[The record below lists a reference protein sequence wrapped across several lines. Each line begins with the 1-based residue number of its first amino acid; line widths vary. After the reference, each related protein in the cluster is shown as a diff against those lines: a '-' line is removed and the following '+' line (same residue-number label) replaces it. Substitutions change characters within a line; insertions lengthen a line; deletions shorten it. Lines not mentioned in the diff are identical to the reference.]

1 METDIANITDSNC
14 NYTYLPI
21 YVPNSILLPVLNIK
35 LRNNLTY
42 HVLRPVF
49 DCFRFRFDGYTKSL
63 ETGYICILIP
73 YSMNMFLIKSLF
85 LLLAA
90 GSALSKGKWDRIIII
105 FAPILFF
112 WKCNNSFV
120 HFFNQKN
127 IVNRY
132 VCREITYLIHA

>member
-14 NYTYLPI
+14 NYTYLNTI
-21 YVPNSILLPVLNIK
+21 LPVLNIK

-90 GSALSKGKWDRIIII
+90 GSALSKGKWDPIHNY
-105 FAPILFF
+105 FSHYILFL
-112 WKCNNSFV
+112 WMCNNSFV
-120 HFFNQKN
+120 HFLTKKYCK
-127 IVNRY
+127 Y
-132 VCREITYLIHA
+132 VCIVVLGTCYHMFMH